1 MSSGSPESKPSFV
14 DLFAGCGGLSLGLLK
29 AGWSGVLAI
38 EKDPLAFKTIEHNLI
53 GPETCPKY
61 DWPPWF
67 PKEPHTVADFNARY
81 AQQMQALRGRIS
93 LVIGGAPCQGFSLA
107 GRREREDER
116 NSLFQDFLDTVAT
129 LSPTLVMLENVH
141 AITMPFVRSGGTCGN
156 RVSVADEIKTSLEA
170 AGYKVFSE
178 LVKCQE
184 FGVPQRRSRYFIA
197 GVKNGLIKH
206 GFDSM
211 SPFSIMP
218 ELRQSFLSSKGL
230 RWSSAITITEAVS
243 DLEIRWGTVKS
254 EESPRFQWGVYG
266 RLAGDYQRLLRID
279 RKGNQLKEDDLPD
292 SHRFANH
299 ASSTIDRF
307 RKILECTRGVFSVNY
322 FCRFRRLFLPV
333 HPLFPTALLGHSGAV
348 AGDVEFQDDRVVD
361 HPVDGRGHWVGEDVL
376 PLGEDQVGRDAQ
388 GPAFVAFGDEREEH
402 LGLLG
407 PLGQVPQVV
416 QQQEVVVVECQGR
429 RQNIPVGRSKN
440 VPPERSLASVNV
452 RASCS
457 GEVSQRQAGSRLGG

>member
-1 MSSGSPESKPSFV
+1 MSSGSPKSRPSFV

-53 GPETCPKY
+53 GPETCPKF

-67 PKEPHTVADFNARY
+67 PKEPHTVADFNVRY

-93 LVIGGAPCQGFSLA
+93 LVVGGSPCQGFSLA

-129 LSPTLVMLENVH
+129 LSPALVILENVH
-141 AITMPFVRSGGTCGN
+141 AITIPFVRSEGTCGN
-156 RVSVADEIKTSLEA
+156 RVSVADEIKTSLDA

-184 FGVPQRRSRYFIA
+184 FGVPQGRSRYFIV

-211 SPFSIMP
+211 SPFSIMT
-218 ELRQSFLSSKGL
+218 ELRESFLSSKGL
-230 RWSSAITITEAVS
+230 RCSSAITITEAVS
-243 DLEIRWGTVKS
+243 DLEIKWGTVKS
-254 EESPRFQWGVYG
+254 EESPGFQRGVYG
-266 RLAGDYQRLLRID
+266 RLAGDYQCLLRTD

-299 ASSTIDRF
+299 ASSTVDRF
-307 RKILECTRGVFSVNY
+307 RKILECRRGVQLSKED
-322 FCRFRRLFLPV
+322 RERLGISKRTTT
-333 HPLFPTALLGHSGAV
+333 PLAP
-348 AGDVEFQDDRVVD
+348 D
-361 HPVDGRGHWVGEDVL
+361 HPCHTLTTLPDDYLHYSEPRILTVREYGRIQSFPDWFEFKGKYTTGGKERKNQCPRYTQAGNAVP
-376 PLGEDQVGRDAQ
+376 PLVSEI
-388 GPAFVAFGDEREEH
+388 
-402 LGLLG
+402 LGLALKEYIARA
-407 PLGQVPQVV
+407 LYTNLLAN
-416 QQQEVVVVECQGR
+416 EGR
-429 RQNIPVGRSKN
+429 
-440 VPPERSLASVNV
+440 A
-452 RASCS
+452 
-457 GEVSQRQAGSRLGG
+457 

>member
-1 MSSGSPESKPSFV
+1 
-14 DLFAGCGGLSLGLLK
+14 
-29 AGWSGVLAI
+29 
-38 EKDPLAFKTIEHNLI
+38 
-53 GPETCPKY
+53 
-61 DWPPWF
+61 
-67 PKEPHTVADFNARY
+67 
-81 AQQMQALRGRIS
+81 
-93 LVIGGAPCQGFSLA
+93 
-107 GRREREDER
+107 
-116 NSLFQDFLDTVAT
+116 
-129 LSPTLVMLENVH
+129 MLENVH

-206 GFDSM
+206 GFDSI
-211 SPFSIMP
+211 SPFSIMT
-218 ELRQSFLSSKGL
+218 ELRQSVLSSKGL

-266 RLAGDYQRLLRID
+266 RLTGDYQRLLRID

-322 FCRFRRLFLPV
+322 FCRFRQLFLPV
-333 HPLFPTALLGHSGAV
+333 HPLFLTALLGHSGAV

-361 HPVDGRGHWVGEDVL
+361 HSVDGCRRGHWVGEDVL
-376 PLGEDQVGRDAQ
+376 PLGEETRLDVMPRD
-388 GPAFVAFGDEREEH
+388 
-402 LGLLG
+402 
-407 PLGQVPQVV
+407 
-416 QQQEVVVVECQGR
+416 R
-429 RQNIPVGRSKN
+429 RS
-440 VPPERSLASVNV
+440 
-452 RASCS
+452 
-457 GEVSQRQAGSRLGG
+457 

>member
-141 AITMPFVRSGGTCGN
+141 AITIPFVRSGGTGGN
-156 RVSVADEIKTSLEA
+156 RVSVADEVKTSLEA

-211 SPFSIMP
+211 SPFSIMT

-266 RLAGDYQRLLRID
+266 RLAGDYQRLLRTD

-307 RKILECTRGVFSVNY
+307 RKILECRRGVQLSKED
-322 FCRFRRLFLPV
+322 RERLGISK
-333 HPLFPTALLGHSGAV
+333 HATTPLAP
-348 AGDVEFQDDRVVD
+348 D
-361 HPVDGRGHWVGEDVL
+361 HPCHTLTTLPDDYLHYSEPRILTVREYGRIQSFPDWFEFKGKYTTGGKERKNQCPRYTQAGNAVP
-376 PLGEDQVGRDAQ
+376 PLVSEI
-388 GPAFVAFGDEREEH
+388 
-402 LGLLG
+402 LGLALKEYIARALYTN
-407 PLGQVPQVV
+407 PLANGGQ
-416 QQQEVVVVECQGR
+416 
-429 RQNIPVGRSKN
+429 
-440 VPPERSLASVNV
+440 A
-452 RASCS
+452 
-457 GEVSQRQAGSRLGG
+457 